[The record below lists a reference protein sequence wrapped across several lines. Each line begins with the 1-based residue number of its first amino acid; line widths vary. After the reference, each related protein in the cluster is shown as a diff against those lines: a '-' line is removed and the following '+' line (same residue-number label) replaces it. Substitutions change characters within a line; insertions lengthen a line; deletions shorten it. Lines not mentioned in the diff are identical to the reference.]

1 MMKKY
6 RKMIVSVLVSVVI
19 LGVLSIGNQKYKEYQ
34 QRKKIA
40 EITEALKLVAVNL
53 NKGNQALQ
61 YLNTYEKTVQKV
73 INAVK

>member
-6 RKMIVSVLVSVVI
+6 IKMRVSVLVSVVI

-34 QRKKIA
+34 QRKKIV

>member
-1 MMKKY
+1 M
-6 RKMIVSVLVSVVI
+6 RVSVLVSVVI

>member
-6 RKMIVSVLVSVVI
+6 RKMRVSVLVSVVI

>member
-1 MMKKY
+1 
-6 RKMIVSVLVSVVI
+6 MIVSVLVSVVI

>member
-6 RKMIVSVLVSVVI
+6 RKMIVSVLVSVVV

>member
-1 MMKKY
+1 M
-6 RKMIVSVLVSVVI
+6 RVSVLVSVVI

-34 QRKKIA
+34 QRKKIV

>member
-6 RKMIVSVLVSVVI
+6 IKMRVSVLVSVVI

>member
-1 MMKKY
+1 MKKY
-6 RKMIVSVLVSVVI
+6 RKMIVSVLVSVVV